1 MRGVNNQASAR
12 RGVRNPRL
20 GWGVGIV
27 VAILLSAAAYSFGL
41 VGPDRAISLG
51 LLLVG
56 LWTIVTGLFLVDQKD
71 RWYYSGWGVVLAFLS
86 LFAFL
91 PAGYT
96 IGLVLIAIV
105 ALILLYVY
113 VGGSGKMI
121 AAARTPPAPAGGTPA
136 ATAI

>member
-1 MRGVNNQASAR
+1 
-12 RGVRNPRL
+12 VRNPRL
-20 GWGVGIV
+20 GWGVGII

-41 VGPDRAISLG
+41 HLNYTISLG

-56 LWTIVTGLFLVDQKD
+56 LWTIVSALFFVDQKD
-71 RWYYSGWGVVLAFLS
+71 RWYYSGWGIVLAFLS

-96 IGLVLIAIV
+96 VGLVLIAIV

-113 VGGSGKMI
+113 VGGSSKMI
-121 AAARTPPAPAGGTPA
+121 TAARTTPSPAGGTPA

>member
-1 MRGVNNQASAR
+1 MSNA
-12 RGVRNPRL
+12 RL
-20 GWGVGIV
+20 GWGVGII
-27 VAILLSAAAYSFGL
+27 VAILLSAAAFSFGL
-41 VGPDRAISLG
+41 HLNYTISLG

-56 LWTIVTGLFLVDQKD
+56 LWTIVCALFLVDRKD

-113 VGGSGKMI
+113 LGGSNRMI
-121 AAARTPPAPAGGTPA
+121 TAARAPPAPAGGTPA

>member
-1 MRGVNNQASAR
+1 M
-12 RGVRNPRL
+12 RNPRL
-20 GWGVGIV
+20 GWGVGII

-41 VGPDRAISLG
+41 HANYTISLG

-56 LWTIVTGLFLVDQKD
+56 LWTIVCALFLVDQKD

-113 VGGSGKMI
+113 VGGSSKMI
-121 AAARTPPAPAGGTPA
+121 TAARTAPAPAGGTPA

>member
-1 MRGVNNQASAR
+1 MRNT
-12 RGVRNPRL
+12 RL
-20 GWGVGIV
+20 GWGVGII
-27 VAILLSAAAYSFGL
+27 VAILLSAAAFFFGL
-41 VGPDRAISLG
+41 HLKSTISLG

-56 LWTIVTGLFLVDQKD
+56 LWTIVCALVLVDQQD

-91 PAGYT
+91 PARYT

-113 VGGSGKMI
+113 LGGSSRMI
-121 AAARTPPAPAGGTPA
+121 NAARAPPAPAGGTPA

>member
-1 MRGVNNQASAR
+1 MAR
-12 RGVRNPRL
+12 L
-20 GWGVGIV
+20 SWGVGII
-27 VAILLSAAAYSFGL
+27 VAILLSAAVYSFGL
-41 VGPDRAISLG
+41 VGLDHAISLS

-56 LWTIVTGLFLVDQKD
+56 LWTIVCALFLVERKD

-113 VGGSGKMI
+113 VGGTSKMI
-121 AAARTPPAPAGGTPA
+121 TATRAPPSPAGETPA

>member
-1 MRGVNNQASAR
+1 M
-12 RGVRNPRL
+12 NPRL
-20 GWGVGIV
+20 GWGVGII

-41 VGPDRAISLG
+41 VGPDRTISLG

-56 LWTIVTGLFLVDQKD
+56 LWTVVTGLFLVDQKD
-71 RWYYSGWGVVLAFLS
+71 RWYYSGWGVILAFLS

-121 AAARTPPAPAGGTPA
+121 TAARPAPAPAGGTPA

>member
-1 MRGVNNQASAR
+1 MA
-12 RGVRNPRL
+12 RL
-20 GWGVGIV
+20 GWGIGVI
-27 VAILLSAAAYSFGL
+27 VAILLSAAVYSFSL
-41 VGPDRAISLG
+41 VGPNYAISLL

-56 LWTIVTGLFLVDQKD
+56 LWTIVCAVFLVERKD

-113 VGGSGKMI
+113 VGGTSKMI
-121 AAARTPPAPAGGTPA
+121 TAARAPAPPAGETPA